1 MENVGLVETKGIQ
14 LITRRI
20 ILGVPLIYKFAS
32 LFLRNITGLSKPGI
46 CIRGVKLLQTEVES
60 KTCPLFVA
68 PRNFQPTLGGPF
80 GFG

>member
-1 MENVGLVETKGIQ
+1 MENIGLVETKGIQ

-32 LFLRNITGLSKPGI
+32 LFPGTSLAISKPGI

-80 GFG
+80 GIG